1 MPREGDVRA
10 FDEATYLHGSKLGT
24 NKNHGMWV
32 EFLALLGQQR
42 HAKYLTRNSDKWA
55 RPERREHFVVGVHF
69 TIASPPSV
77 YTVPSLSQTHSL
89 WPAPHFTCTMAH
101 NSHPHTPPPH
111 VSVEA
116 QKESPS
122 ASTSRHLCSSTMDA
136 VAAAATQCRCPS
148 QEEAYFNAKR
158 ERIAAL
164 RGGLNDPTNDAAI
177 VVQATSQP
185 TQLGTQGPFK
195 RLRQGTMHIGA
206 LEAAPTPHSV
216 RWWLD
221 SAGGDSPSGL
231 GPALNAIA
239 AETAARKLRF

>member
-1 MPREGDVRA
+1 
-10 FDEATYLHGSKLGT
+10 
-24 NKNHGMWV
+24 
-32 EFLALLGQQR
+32 
-42 HAKYLTRNSDKWA
+42 
-55 RPERREHFVVGVHF
+55 
-69 TIASPPSV
+69 
-77 YTVPSLSQTHSL
+77 
-89 WPAPHFTCTMAH
+89 MAH
-101 NSHPHTPPPH
+101 DSHPH
-111 VSVEA
+111 VSAEV

-122 ASTSRHLCSSTMDA
+122 VSTSRHPCASTMDA
-136 VAAAATQCRCPS
+136 AAAAAGQCRCPS

-185 TQLGTQGPFK
+185 TQLGTQGQLK
-195 RLRQGTMHIGA
+195 CLRQGTMHIGA
-206 LEAAPTPHSV
+206 LEVAPTPHLV